1 MREPRPLADAE
12 LYEDAYIGEYA
23 CRWLAEVDDDLPWHM
38 FVSFIGPHDPF
49 DPPAEYADRYRD
61 ASMPPA
67 ITDELGTRPRWHAGH
82 DRKLG
87 PDEITETRRQYCA
100 EIELIDD
107 YVGRMLDTLERRG
120 MLENTVVVF
129 TSDHGEMLGDH
140 GMYTKSVAYEGASH
154 IPLVIAGP
162 GVRSGA
168 VSQALVGL
176 IDLNPTVCEL
186 AGLDRQPGIDAVS
199 LVPVLSGER
208 AQHRD

>member
-1 MREPRPLADAE
+1 
-12 LYEDAYIGEYA
+12 
-23 CRWLAEVDDDLPWHM
+23 
-38 FVSFIGPHDPF
+38 
-49 DPPAEYADRYRD
+49 
-61 ASMPPA
+61 
-67 ITDELGTRPRWHAGH
+67 
-82 DRKLG
+82 
-87 PDEITETRRQYCA
+87 
-100 EIELIDD
+100 
-107 YVGRMLDTLERRG
+107 MLDTLERRG